1 MVFNIPKDKISEVIN
16 RADILDVISSV
27 VLLKK
32 KGKEYLGLCPFHSEK
47 TPSFTVN
54 PVKQVFYC
62 HGCHE
67 GGNVF
72 SFIMKQNSISFPEAV
87 NLLAKRYGIEVIPE
101 KMTPE
106 QKKKLTERENLIN
119 INKAAMAFFQKC
131 LFSKNNKD
139 GALEYLYNR
148 KITKET
154 IISFNL
160 GYVPAGWN
168 NLVNHFSREKFSLPL
183 VEKSGLIV
191 SNKTGFYDRFR
202 GRIIFPIFDL
212 TNQVIGFGG
221 RVMDTSLPKYLNSP
235 ETPLYNKS
243 RSVFGINKAKN
254 ECRKTGMVYIVEG
267 YFDLIALHQH
277 AFYNSVAT
285 LGTALTREHARLLKG
300 FIGENGTIILV
311 YDSDD
316 AGLRAAKRSID
327 IFIKEHVN
335 AKILILPSGHDPD
348 SYLFEFGGEAFKN
361 IAKKGLSTISFLIE
375 SEIKEYGLSLEGKV
389 KIIAQISKLLGA
401 VNDNVLRSLYI
412 KELSERVGVD
422 ESAIMEKIRGIINK
436 NSQAD
441 RVNFYPAPDE
451 PPNMFQ
457 PDFFPEGATASP
469 GKNLRV
475 ERHIVA
481 MMLRFPEVLPKIE
494 EKNVLEYFNDTSL
507 KFLGKTILENSSGQ
521 KNEPFEILSRLQNH
535 EQKNLL
541 ASLAIGDEIL
551 EIKKFNRFIARFIE
565 AEKKS
570 KEISL
575 LKKIKSA
582 EKSNDE
588 KMLLESLNEANL
600 RLKMLKD
607 IQKKAVEKRRF
618 NV

>member
-1 MVFNIPKDKISEVIN
+1 MVFNIPSDKISEVIN
-16 RADILDVISSV
+16 RADILDVISPV
-27 VLLKK
+27 VVLKK

-87 NLLAKRYGIEVIPE
+87 NLLAKRYGIEIIPRE
-101 KMTPE
+101 MTPE
-106 QKKKLTERENLIN
+106 QKKRLSERESLIS
-119 INKAAMAFFQKC
+119 INKAAMGFFQKC
-131 LFSKNNKD
+131 LFSKNNKQ
-139 GALEYLYNR
+139 GPLEYLYNR
-148 KITKET
+148 KIAKE
-154 IISFNL
+154 IIIRFNL
-160 GYVPAGWN
+160 GYAPAGWN

-191 SNKTGFYDRFR
+191 SNKNGFYDRFR
-202 GRIIFPIFDL
+202 DRIVFPIFDL

-243 RSVFGINKAKN
+243 RSVFGIDKAKN
-254 ECRKTGMVYIVEG
+254 ECRKTSIVYIVEG

-277 AFYNSVAT
+277 GFYNSVAT

-311 YDSDD
+311 YDSDE

-327 IFIKEHVN
+327 IFNKEHVN

-348 SYLFEFGGEAFKN
+348 SYLFEFGGEAFEN
-361 IAKKGLSTISFLIE
+361 IAKKGLPTISFLIE
-375 SEIKEYGLSLEGKV
+375 SEIKKYGLSLEGKV
-389 KIIAQISKLLGA
+389 KIITKISKLLGA

-412 KELSERVGVD
+412 KELSERVEVD
-422 ESAIMEKIRGIINK
+422 ESAIMEKIRSIISK

-441 RVNFYPAPDE
+441 RVNFYPASAE
-451 PPNMFQ
+451 PLNMWQ
-457 PDFFPEGATASP
+457 PDFSPEGETGSSR
-469 GKNLRV
+469 KNLRV

-494 EKNVLEYFNDTSL
+494 ERNVLEYFNDTSL
-507 KFLGKTILENSSGQ
+507 KLLGKNILEHSSGK
-521 KNEPFEILSRLQNH
+521 KNEPVEILSRLH
-535 EQKNLL
+535 DPKQKNLL
-541 ASLAIGDEIL
+541 ASLAVGDETL

-565 AEKKS
+565 AEKKC
-570 KEISL
+570 KETSL

-582 EKSNDE
+582 EESDDE
-588 KMLLESLNEANL
+588 ELLLKSLNEANF
-600 RLKMLKD
+600 RLKTLKG
-607 IQKKAVEKRRF
+607 IQKKIVEKRRF

>member
-1 MVFNIPKDKISEVIN
+1 LVFNIPSDKISEVIN
-16 RADILDVISSV
+16 RADILDVISPV
-27 VLLKK
+27 VVLKK

-87 NLLAKRYGIEVIPE
+87 NLLAKRYGIEIIPRE
-101 KMTPE
+101 MTPE
-106 QKKKLTERENLIN
+106 QKKRLSERENLIS

-131 LFSKNNKD
+131 LFSKNNKQ

-148 KITKET
+148 KIAKE
-154 IISFNL
+154 IIVKFNL
-160 GYVPAGWN
+160 GYAPAGWN

-191 SNKTGFYDRFR
+191 SNKNGFYDRFR
-202 GRIIFPIFDL
+202 DRIVFPIFDL

-243 RSVFGINKAKN
+243 RSVFGIDKAKN
-254 ECRKTGMVYIVEG
+254 ECRKTSIVYIVEG

-277 AFYNSVAT
+277 GFYNSVAT

-311 YDSDD
+311 YDSDE

-327 IFIKEHVN
+327 IFNKEHVN

-348 SYLFEFGGEAFKN
+348 SYLFEFGGEAFEN
-361 IAKKGLSTISFLIE
+361 IVKKGLPTISFLIE
-375 SEIKEYGLSLEGKV
+375 SEIKKYGLSLEGKV
-389 KIIAQISKLLGA
+389 KIIAKISKLLGA

-412 KELSERVGVD
+412 KELSERVEVD
-422 ESAIMEKIRGIINK
+422 ESAIMEKIRSIISK

-441 RVNFYPAPDE
+441 RVNFYPASAE
-451 PPNMFQ
+451 PLNMRQ
-457 PDFFPEGATASP
+457 PDFFPEGETGPSR
-469 GKNLRV
+469 KNLRV

-494 EKNVLEYFNDTSL
+494 ERNVLEYFNDTSL
-507 KFLGKTILENSSGQ
+507 KLLGKNILEHSSGK
-521 KNEPFEILSRLQNH
+521 KNEPVEILSRLH
-535 EQKNLL
+535 DHKQKNLL
-541 ASLAIGDEIL
+541 ASLAVGDETL

-565 AEKKS
+565 AEKKC
-570 KEISL
+570 KETSL

-582 EKSNDE
+582 EESNDE
-588 KMLLESLNEANL
+588 ELLLKSLNEANL
-600 RLKMLKD
+600 RLKTLKG
-607 IQKKAVEKRRF
+607 IQKKVVEKRRF